1 MPVETKIE
9 VVAGDLHLDTGGSGF
24 AHGARETIVSQPLA
38 TLADGVALTTIA
50 ATSKIYVPC
59 WHRLR
64 AVSFGATTITAVVP
78 GTDPA
83 VDLYRH
89 LTRPTGFSGALADPA
104 VAGLVTDGAHFY
116 AVVFYNGV
124 GNGAQSA
131 VITVTV
137 ADKTTNGKVLL
148 QLPIG
153 PTGTT
158 GRKIYRSDAAGA
170 ALKLLATVADNT
182 TATYLDNI
190 ADASLGAAIG
200 TGNVAGATVLS
211 ATVKLSRA
219 AATSADAVDVDEPI
233 AGTLAAGVADTIY
246 PPCMYTLR
254 AATGASSGALA
265 GAFAILQIESYPS

>member
-1 MPVETKIE
+1 MSVEQRLY
-9 VVAGDLHLDTGGSGF
+9 VNAGDLHLDSSARGLV
-24 AHGARETIVSQPLA
+24 HGARETIHSQK
-38 TLADGVALTTIA
+38 VASIGAGAAVTTIQERV
-50 ATSKIYVPC
+50 YVPC

-64 AVSFGATTITAVVP
+64 AVSFAAKTATAVTP

-83 VDLYRH
+83 ADLYRH
-89 LTRPTGFSGALADPA
+89 LPRPSGFSGALISPA
-104 VAGLVTDGAHFY
+104 AAGNIENGAHMY

-137 ADKTTNGKVLL
+137 ADKTTNGKVVLE
-148 QLPIG
+148 LPIG

-158 GRKIYRSDAAGA
+158 GRKVYRTEAAGT

-182 TATYLDNI
+182 TTSYTDNI
-190 ADASLGAAIG
+190 ADGSLGAAIG

-219 AATSADAVDVDEPI
+219 TATGADAVDVDEPI
-233 AGTLAAGVADTIY
+233 AGTLASGVADTIY
-246 PPCMYTLR
+246 PPTLYTIR
-254 AATGASSGALA
+254 AATGASTGALA
-265 GAFAILQIESYPS
+265 DLVAIMEVESYPT